1 MRIARYEKR
10 LLAYFID
17 FAIALAGA
25 LAIFFLI
32 PMSLTIVEKVLLS
45 QIGASF
51 IYFILTFLLLWVS
64 NGYTLGSALSGIRVV
79 RLDDEKIGV
88 KEALVRASSLAIFPW
103 AIINAVNMLLV
114 HTERTLFDRLSDTLV
129 IDRKCY

>member
-17 FAIALAGA
+17 FGIALAGA

-32 PMSLTIVEKVLLS
+32 PMPLTIVEKVLLS
-45 QIGASF
+45 QLGAAF
-51 IYFILTFLLLWVS
+51 IYFLMTLVLLLIT
-64 NGYTLGSALSGIRVV
+64 NGFTLGAAITGIRVM
-79 RLDDEKIGV
+79 RLDDEKISITD
-88 KEALVRASSLAIFPW
+88 ALIRSSSLAIFPW
-103 AIINAVNMLLV
+103 AIINAINMLLV

-129 IDRKCY
+129 IDKKCY

>member
-17 FAIALAGA
+17 FAIALAVA

-32 PMSLTIVEKVLLS
+32 PMSLTVVEKVLLS
-45 QIGASF
+45 QIGASL
-51 IYFILTFLLLWVS
+51 IYFILTFLGLWIS
-64 NGYTLGSALSGIRVV
+64 NGFTLGAAIAGIRIV
-79 RLDDEKIGV
+79 RLDDEKISI
-88 KEALVRASSLAIFPW
+88 KEALIRSSSLAIFPW
-103 AIINAVNMLLV
+103 AIINAINMLLV